1 MFLTELFEAS
11 ELVVRPGKP
20 NLKTA
25 KAAQADIPG
34 ARKLGSGAYGTA
46 FAVPGDLETVTKIAQ
61 LSNDDWAEDGYY
73 AYVET
78 LRKLSRA
85 AKSNPYLPQIFKA
98 RRYEAANGKPYLEV
112 SMEKLTPFKALTADQ
127 ARSVLEKLAES
138 HYPNNYLKGLY
149 KGWKNA
155 LASVLAR
162 YFYWKG
168 TPSSV
173 VIGDYHRF
181 GPEGPY
187 SEGGKEFKLLD
198 PQFHQAAKMIKILG
212 TQFSI
217 DMHKGNIMFRMTPT
231 GPQMVFSDP
240 LSWSKH

>member
-1 MFLTELFEAS
+1 MHLYDLFEAS
-11 ELVVRPGKP
+11 ELAVRPGKP
-20 NLKTA
+20 SLKAA

-34 ARKLGSGAYGTA
+34 ASKLGSGAYGTA
-46 FAVPGDLETVTKIAQ
+46 FAVPGDLETVTKVAQ
-61 LSNDDWAEDGYY
+61 LSQDDWAGDGYY

-127 ARSVLEKLAES
+127 ARAVLEKLAQQ

-155 LASVLAR
+155 LASVLVR
-162 YFYWKG
+162 YFYEKG

-173 VIGDYHRF
+173 VIGNHYRF
-181 GPEGPY
+181 GAEGPY
-187 SEGGKEFKLLD
+187 SEGGQEFKLAD
-198 PQFHQAAKMIKILG
+198 PQFHAAAKMIKILG
-212 TQFSI
+212 AQFSMDI
-217 DMHKGNIMFRMTPT
+217 HKGNIMFRMTPT
-231 GPQMVFSDP
+231 GPQIVFSDP
-240 LSWSKH
+240 LSWSKY